1 MYNFKF
7 MAKNEIEELIEA
19 GKNELEKRKAID
31 EGILAEGDSALL
43 IIEDIAERVE
53 NNVKSLGYE
62 LFIGCGDD
70 EVKIDVQYT
79 ANKNKKSATIFEIK
93 GRGWGHSVGMSQ
105 NGAIGMAN
113 NDFSCEEIIKWYY
126 RGVEIE

>member
-7 MAKNEIEELIEA
+7 MTKNEIEELIEA

-62 LFIGCGDD
+62 LFIGCGDEEIRVD
-70 EVKIDVQYT
+70 ITQPIELRM
-79 ANKNKKSATIFEIK
+79 KNKSDSMYILATTMHYDGEI
-93 GRGWGHSVGMSQ
+93 GEDVVDYEW
-105 NGAIGMAN
+105 
-113 NDFSCEEIIKWYY
+113 EEY
-126 RGVEIE
+126 